1 MLKPMATL
9 GHDVIPVLP
18 TEGKMHTSV
27 SLMFSFLLLPP
38 FLVNHVHS
46 QKEVMENVL
55 YTIQTEN
62 WLYKNAQ
69 NLLERLQL
77 GLPKETLSSVH
88 TNIKLSNF

>member
-1 MLKPMATL
+1 MATL

-38 FLVNHVHS
+38 VLVNHVHS
-46 QKEVMENVL
+46 QEEVMENVL

-77 GLPKETLSSVH
+77 GLQKETLSSVH